1 MDDNNYGG
9 TIAGFAAGAYRTMF
23 GVTIDPHQHPMTS
36 WAQSTVSREQHNF
49 EETKKETVRLLE
61 GVQHTLY
68 QKQSD
73 EHLGEL
79 AELQERLEATTSIT
93 ALGQEIRD
101 SSDLLDKAFAPP
113 AAQSDA
119 D

>member
-1 MDDNNYGG
+1 MTEDNYGP
-9 TIAGFAAGAYRTMF
+9 TIAGFAANAYRTMF
-23 GVTIDPHQHPMTS
+23 GVTIDPHHHPMTG

-49 EETKKETVRLLE
+49 AETKKETVRLLE

-68 QKQSD
+68 QQQND

-79 AELQERLEATTSIT
+79 AKLQERLEATTEIG
-93 ALGQEIRD
+93 ALGQEIRNAG
-101 SSDLLDKAFAPP
+101 DLLDKAFAHPK
-113 AAQSDA
+113 A

>member
-1 MDDNNYGG
+1 MDQDNYGG

-68 QKQSD
+68 HKHQG
-73 EHLGEL
+73 EYLGEL
-79 AELQERLEATTSIT
+79 AELQERLEAATTIT

-101 SSDLLDKAFAPP
+101 SSDLLDKAFAP
-113 AAQSDA
+113 AAAPSNEG
-119 D
+119 